1 MITIIITLLVL
12 NFLFAKLMIYTV
24 LEVFK
29 LVTENQGVFLQMFQK
44 NIVEWAVFL
53 NQEKHVIK
61 ESLYVHIPILNI
73 FTSISCIIF
82 IQFFKTN
89 LK

>member
-82 IQFFKTN
+82 IQFFKTK

>member
-1 MITIIITLLVL
+1 ML

-44 NIVEWAVFL
+44 NIVEWAIFL

-73 FTSISCIIF
+73 FTS
-82 IQFFKTN
+82 
-89 LK
+89 

>member
-44 NIVEWAVFL
+44 NIVEWAIFL
-53 NQEKHVIK
+53 YQEKHVIK

-82 IQFFKTN
+82 IQFFKN
-89 LK
+89 KLN